1 LHGFL
6 KNRVKEIKKK
16 IKIDGKE
23 VTATFSV
30 VEESDRA
37 KLRKLFD
44 DWKKLSSKIKKFSG
58 KRGLNIPEGITEMAF
73 ALERGCPRLNKLSKG
88 KKFDNYDLK
97 KKERLQIKASSN
109 SKSPSSF
116 GPSSVSDVTYYLD
129 FDRNG
134 KLDGSFDCYR
144 IPNKKISG
152 MKVNRKQSVG
162 QQRGQKRRPRFS
174 VMDIIKK
181 NKIRKRT
188 YSI

>member
-1 LHGFL
+1 MHRFL
-6 KNRVKEIKKK
+6 KNRLKKIKLK

-23 VTATFSV
+23 VTATFLV

-37 KLRKLFD
+37 TLRKMFD
-44 DWKKLSSKIKKFSG
+44 SWKNLSSKIKKFSG

-73 ALERGCPRLNKLSKG
+73 ALELGCPKLDKLSKG

-144 IPNKKISG
+144 IPNKIISDK
-152 MKVNRKQSVG
+152 KVNKKQSVG

-174 VMDIIKK
+174 VMNIIKQ